1 MLKSSPWIK
10 VNLDRDKLFKLII
23 KLNLNWHGWP
33 MMGPM
38 ELHLRLYFTR
48 NPCHSDH
55 RSLVHISSMS
65 SSCHELHVFILNKSL
80 RWYYR
85 SLWWVIISERKWWV
99 IGGTNWPIK
108 IRMKHKLFSIHIL
121 SINYSQYIKTRLH
134 LNKPTWHCGI
144 ILYQILEAT

>member
-1 MLKSSPWIK
+1 M
-10 VNLDRDKLFKLII
+10 
-23 KLNLNWHGWP
+23 NWHGWP

-108 IRMKHKLFSIHIL
+108 IRMKHKLFSTHVL
-121 SINYSQYIKTRLH
+121 SINYFQYDYLPDSYLISSWVQL
-134 LNKPTWHCGI
+134 CSI
-144 ILYQILEAT
+144 IYALLDAPDHYHATIYFYEVS